1 MDVIISQFAIS
12 AIPIIGNNIGFIMV
26 FNIHKDVNGCN
37 YIPICYFGYSYYWE
51 LKYRIYNG
59 IYIIRYI

>member
-1 MDVIISQFAIS
+1 M
-12 AIPIIGNNIGFIMV
+12 G

-51 LKYRIYNG
+51 LKKDLMGFNIHKDVNG
-59 IYIIRYI
+59 CNYIPICYFGYSYYWK